1 MGPFTREPSV
11 PQEVME
17 KIEKHSM
24 EKTSQVQDNAVGV
37 GEDIVIS
44 SSPTMAGVFSKKALI
59 FGWASLLAVA
69 LMNYLDLVAVNTFQV
84 YAMSEFNRLSIEG
97 ALTTAIG
104 VATIVI
110 QAPLAVTI
118 SHVSYFSVFAVATV
132 VTTLGSVL
140 QAAAPGLGVFLLG
153 FVLNMMGGMG
163 TRMIM
168 FNTATS
174 EQFLL
179 SFGDLVLLTSTGL
192 STPKY
197 RGTAFGAVNVPSVAS
212 SLELCWQAGAQVAE
226 SALKNIGWRWG
237 YGIWAVMIPVVSP
250 CLMAILFLFK
260 RKSKH
265 CSATVGSQKRQ
276 LWTHLREQDL
286 FGILLLTAGIA
297 LFLLPIPLEQGGIS
311 QYASA
316 RLITPTA
323 LGFLLLLLLVV
334 WEFKFARNPV
344 IPRRVLSQRTIA
356 SVMASNAFQ
365 YAGINAAAA
374 YFYPFL
380 MVCSDLSI
388 SNATYITLIVGVV
401 CQLMGLV
408 YGFIMARYKQ
418 MKWIYVSGLAIAL
431 LGRGL
436 QYEFV
441 DPRTQMAGLVVSQ
454 LVAGIGFGVGIQGLT
469 IAQGSAN
476 PKDYPIIIAIFFIS
490 SNVGASVAG
499 AIVGA
504 VWTTVLTAK
513 LHANLPVELKSQ
525 AQAILNSLPVAQ
537 SFPLGSP
544 ERNSIIAAYISA
556 YRILVLICLVATA
569 IAFLISLFVEDVRM
583 PENENGELPTGAYK
597 NEGEK
602 ADAS

>member
-174 EQFLL
+174 
-179 SFGDLVLLTSTGL
+179 L

-237 YGIWAVMIPVVSP
+237 YGIWAVMV
-250 CLMAILFLFK
+250 
-260 RKSKH
+260 
-265 CSATVGSQKRQ
+265 
-276 LWTHLREQDL
+276 
-286 FGILLLTAGIA
+286 
-297 LFLLPIPLEQGGIS
+297 
-311 QYASA
+311 
-316 RLITPTA
+316 
-323 LGFLLLLLLVV
+323 
-334 WEFKFARNPV
+334 
-344 IPRRVLSQRTIA
+344 RRI
-356 SVMASNAFQ
+356 
-365 YAGINAAAA
+365 
-374 YFYPFL
+374 
-380 MVCSDLSI
+380 D
-388 SNATYITLIVGVV
+388 
-401 CQLMGLV
+401 
-408 YGFIMARYKQ
+408 
-418 MKWIYVSGLAIAL
+418 
-431 LGRGL
+431 
-436 QYEFV
+436 
-441 DPRTQMAGLVVSQ
+441 
-454 LVAGIGFGVGIQGLT
+454 
-469 IAQGSAN
+469 
-476 PKDYPIIIAIFFIS
+476 
-490 SNVGASVAG
+490 
-499 AIVGA
+499 
-504 VWTTVLTAK
+504 
-513 LHANLPVELKSQ
+513 
-525 AQAILNSLPVAQ
+525 
-537 SFPLGSP
+537 
-544 ERNSIIAAYISA
+544 
-556 YRILVLICLVATA
+556 
-569 IAFLISLFVEDVRM
+569 
-583 PENENGELPTGAYK
+583 
-597 NEGEK
+597 
-602 ADAS
+602 